1 VRRVPASAIWSIV
14 LIVLPFIV
22 LAVLGILTA
31 IGANPATQAIASFGP
46 TLVIGVWVVSLPV
59 GIVTIIAAR
68 RRWKIAG
75 IAVIALAVLEPVAVL
90 VIWIGTG

>member
-1 VRRVPASAIWSIV
+1 MRRVPASAIWSIV

-31 IGANPATQAIASFGP
+31 IGIGPVTQAIAASAP
-46 TLVIGVWVVSLPV
+46 TLVLGAWIVSIPV
-59 GIVTIIAAR
+59 GIVTIVVAR
-68 RRWKIAG
+68 GRWKIAG